1 MMTTVYVK
9 EQGARIARRGE
20 RLVVKS
26 KEGSVLEEFPLTQVE
41 QVVVMGNVQ
50 LTTQVM
56 ATLVQR
62 EIDVVFLSSYGKYR
76 FRAEGDGSKHVALR
90 QRQLRVMSE
99 GRLTLPVA
107 QAIVDAKIHNQRVI
121 LQRQANR
128 ITSSGQQERGATV
141 WPRDRGLFDRALTG
155 MAQMQQSARQASDL
169 NNLRGYEG
177 KAAAYYFA
185 AIRSLLDPAWG
196 FERRDY
202 YPPPDPFNA
211 LLSFAYSL
219 LLKDVRAA
227 VQTVGL
233 DLYLGFF
240 HEVSQGRPSLALDL
254 MEEWR
259 PLIAD
264 ALVLEMVNRGALLP
278 GEFVQTGQ
286 KERPVILGE
295 AGTERVLQAYGSRL
309 GTRLYHPLAGPG
321 GETTLQHA
329 IVLQARRIARLIAGQ
344 EATYE
349 PIRAK

>member
-1 MMTTVYVK
+1 MTAVYVK
-9 EQGARIARRGE
+9 EQGATVARRGE
-20 RLVVKS
+20 RLVVK
-26 KEGSVLEEFPLTQVE
+26 KEGQVLEEFPLSQVE

-50 LTTQVM
+50 LTTQIM

-62 EIDVVFLSSYGKYR
+62 EIDVIFLSSYGKYR

-90 QRQLRVMSE
+90 QRQLQVMSE
-99 GRLTLPVA
+99 GRLTLSVA

-121 LQRQANR
+121 LQRQASR

-141 WPRDRGLFDRALTG
+141 WPRDRGLFDRALDG
-155 MAQMQQSARQASDL
+155 MNQMQRASGQAGDL
-169 NNLRGYEG
+169 NTLRGYEG
-177 KAAAYYFA
+177 KAAAFYFA
-185 AIRSLLDPAWG
+185 AVRSLLDKSWG
-196 FERRDY
+196 FERREY
-202 YPPPDPFNA
+202 HPPPDPFNA

-219 LLKDVRAA
+219 LLKDVRTA

-264 ALVLEMVNRGALLP
+264 ALVLELVNRGALLP

-286 KERPVILGE
+286 KERPVELGE
-295 AGTERVLQAYGSRL
+295 AGVQRVLQAYGSRL
-309 GTRLYHPLAGPG
+309 STRLYHPLAGPG
-321 GETTLQHA
+321 GETTLQQA
-329 IVLQARRIARLIAGQ
+329 VVLQARRLARLIAGQ
-344 EATYE
+344 ETSYE
-349 PIRAK
+349 PMRAK